1 MMVSIQRRLSPLYWM
16 QCARVSKMCVN
27 GARILLTFCRWKESL
42 EAEEVSQDTYPTTP
56 SIALQA
62 FNLKGRSES
71 QLCNSTDT
79 PVLFKGKQ

>member
-1 MMVSIQRRLSPLYWM
+1 
-16 QCARVSKMCVN
+16 
-27 GARILLTFCRWKESL
+27 L

-62 FNLKGRSES
+62 SNLKGRSES

-79 PVLFKGKQ
+79 PVLFKGKQQVDDPPSQTALSPTHPYYDIVLQNIS